1 MYDDVEKLAVFAFK
15 SLTTQ
20 YNWELYSRQNV
31 EKFILEKKI
40 FKAKY
45 QYLTTIILRCLD
57 ENIETRM
64 RIDEVLLCLNE
75 GIKNE

>member
-1 MYDDVEKLAVFAFK
+1 MYDDVKHLAVFAFT

-40 FKAKY
+40 FKAKH
-45 QYLTTIILRCLD
+45 QYLATIILRCLD
-57 ENIETRM
+57 EKMRRRM
-64 RIDEVLLCLNE
+64 RIEEVLQ
-75 GIKNE
+75 